1 LYRTPRLVAV
11 GGGAQLEENDMA
23 AIEVVAYPRS
33 AQGTGA
39 SRRLRRNGKVP
50 GIIYG
55 GEVAPMAVELDHNA
69 LYQHLRLEAFHAS
82 ILSMAVSG
90 KKEQVL
96 LRDVQMHPFRAEILH
111 VDFQRVAHD
120 REINLNVPLHFVNAE
135 VAPGV
140 KLSGGI
146 VSHVMNDLEVVCL
159 PKNLPAFIEVD
170 LAQLGVGDSLHVS
183 DLKLPAGVEAVA
195 LQGGE
200 DPVVATCVLPR
211 AAVEEEAEAGTPAT
225 ATEVPLVA
233 KKEEKEPETK

>member
-1 LYRTPRLVAV
+1 MLRLVAA
-11 GGGAQLEENDMA
+11 GGDAQLEESEMA
-23 AIEVVAYPRS
+23 AIEVVAFPRS

-39 SRRLRRNGKVP
+39 SRRLRRSGKVP

-55 GEVAPMAVELDHNA
+55 GEAAPVAVELDHNA

-111 VDFQRVAHD
+111 VDFQRVAQD
-120 REINLNVPLHFVNAE
+120 KEIHVKVPLHFVNAE
-135 VAPGV
+135 MATGV

-170 LAQLGVGDSLHVS
+170 LAHLTAGSSVHLSE
-183 DLKLPAGVEAVA
+183 LKLPAGVEVTT
-195 LQGGE
+195 QGGE

-211 AAVEEEAEAGTPAT
+211 AAVEEEAEAAAPAVP
-225 ATEVPLVA
+225 EVPLVA
-233 KKEEKEPETK
+233 KKEEKEVEKK

>member
-1 LYRTPRLVAV
+1 VPRLVAA
-11 GGGAQLEENDMA
+11 GGSAQLKESEMS
-23 AIEVVAYPRS
+23 AIEVVAFPRS

-39 SRRLRRNGKVP
+39 SRRLRRSGKVP

-55 GEVAPMAVELDHNA
+55 GAVPPMAIELDHNA

-111 VDFQRVAHD
+111 VDFQRVAQD
-120 REINLNVPLHFVNAE
+120 QEIHVNVPLHFVNEE

-146 VSHVMNDLEVVCL
+146 VSHIMNDLEVVCL

-170 LAQLGVGDSLHVS
+170 LAHLTVGDSVHVS
-183 DLKLPAGVEAVA
+183 EIKLPAGVELVA
-195 LQGGE
+195 TQGVE
-200 DPVVATCVLPR
+200 DPVVAACVLPR
-211 AAVEEEAEAGTPAT
+211 AAVEEEAEAEAAAPA
-225 ATEVPLVA
+225 AAEVPLAA
-233 KKEEKEPETK
+233 KKEEQESEKK

>member
-1 LYRTPRLVAV
+1 
-11 GGGAQLEENDMA
+11 MA
-23 AIEVVAYPRS
+23 AIEVVAFPRS

-39 SRRLRRNGKVP
+39 SRRLRRSGKVP

-55 GEVAPMAVELDHNA
+55 GEVAPVAIELDHNA

-111 VDFQRVAHD
+111 VDFQRVAQD
-120 REINLNVPLHFVNAE
+120 TEIHMKVPLHFVNSE

-159 PKNLPAFIEVD
+159 PENLPAFIEVD
-170 LAQLGVGDSLHVS
+170 LAHLNAGDSVHLS
-183 DLKLPAGVEAVA
+183 ELKLPAGVEVA
-195 LQGGE
+195 TQGGE

-211 AAVEEEAEAGTPAT
+211 AAVEEEEAEAAAPA
-225 ATEVPLVA
+225 APEVPLVA
-233 KKEEKEPETK
+233 KKEEKEPEKK

>member
-1 LYRTPRLVAV
+1 
-11 GGGAQLEENDMA
+11 MA

-39 SRRLRRNGKVP
+39 SRRLRRSGKVP

-55 GEVAPMAVELDHNA
+55 GKVAPVVIELDHNA

-90 KKEQVL
+90 NKEQVL

-111 VDFQRVAHD
+111 VDFQRVAQD
-120 REINLNVPLHFVNAE
+120 TEIHMKVPLHFVNSE

-159 PKNLPAFIEVD
+159 PKDLPAFIEVD
-170 LAQLGVGDSLHVS
+170 LGHLAAGDSVHLS
-183 DLKLPAGVEAVA
+183 ELKLPAGVETVVT
-195 LQGGE
+195 QGGE

-211 AAVEEEAEAGTPAT
+211 AAVEEEAEAAAAT
-225 ATEVPLVA
+225 SATEVPLVA
-233 KKEEKEPETK
+233 VKEEKEAEKK

>member
-1 LYRTPRLVAV
+1 
-11 GGGAQLEENDMA
+11 MA
-23 AIEVVAYPRS
+23 AIEVVAFPRS

-39 SRRLRRNGKVP
+39 SRRMRRSGKVP

-55 GEVAPMAVELDHNA
+55 GEVAPMAIELDHNA

-111 VDFQRVAHD
+111 VDFQRVAQD
-120 REINLNVPLHFVNAE
+120 KEIHMKVPLHFVNGE

-146 VSHVMNDLEVVCL
+146 VSHVMNDLDVVCL
-159 PKNLPAFIEVD
+159 PQNLPAFIEVD
-170 LAQLGVGDSLHVS
+170 LAHLAAGGSVHLSE
-183 DLKLPAGVEAVA
+183 LKLPAGVEAVGM
-195 LQGGE
+195 QGGE
-200 DPVVATCVLPR
+200 DPVVAACVLPR
-211 AAVEEEAEAGTPAT
+211 AAAEEETAEAAAPT

-233 KKEEKEPETK
+233 KKEEKEPEKK